1 MKELGKKSKIAIIV
15 LAVLAG
21 VGAYLYNDFH
31 KFCATTVPV
40 FAYHRVEDKEDIYS
54 MPPKDFEAQ
63 MAYLKAC
70 GYQTIHL
77 DEYAVARKKGETLH
91 NKVVCIFDDGYLD
104 NLTNAAPIMQKYGF
118 SGSMYMAVMFEGWP
132 GYIDWDGENKLVND
146 YKWEIGSHTFK
157 HKPLPSLKPA
167 QVKEELDKSKLYVM
181 GIYNPPT
188 GLTLSY
194 PTGATTPSV
203 MKQVAEAGYIA
214 AVCGKVGVNTD
225 TVPMMALNRV
235 NVFKFPKDNLG
246 HFKRGLLKAQLAS
259 WGRTYGIDIIELWD
273 KLRGNVTAKK

>member
-1 MKELGKKSKIAIIV
+1 MEKLGKKSKIALIV
-15 LAVLAG
+15 LVVL
-21 VGAYLYNDFH
+21 VGIGGYLYQDFK

-40 FAYHRVEDKEDIYS
+40 FAYHRIEEKDDIYT
-54 MPPKDFEAQ
+54 MPPKDFDAQ
-63 MAYLKAC
+63 MAYLKAQ

-77 DEYAVARKKGETLH
+77 DEYAQARQQGKPLH

-104 NLTNAAPIMQKYGF
+104 NLTVAAPIMQKYGF

-132 GYIDWDGENKLVND
+132 GYIDWEGENKLIKD
-146 YKWEIGSHTFK
+146 YNWEIGSHTYN
-157 HKPLPSLKPA
+157 HKPLPTLSPE
-167 QVKEELDKSKLYVM
+167 QVKAELDKSKLYVM

-194 PTGATTPSV
+194 PTGATSPSV
-203 MKQVAEAGYIA
+203 MKQVEEAGYIA

-225 TVPMMALNRV
+225 TIPMMALNRV
-235 NVFKFPKDNLG
+235 NVFRFKKNNLE
-246 HFKRGLLKAQLAS
+246 HFKRGLFKAQIAS

-273 KLRGNVTAKK
+273 KLRGNITKKS